1 MSQIKKTARLLILLI
16 LASCRMFRTDE
27 QNAIRDIDKYE
38 RKLNK
43 IYGEFPKFK
52 RVDTVETVVT
62 IENPLL
68 KIDTVVLYKDSV
80 IREKIYKRIVE
91 RCKDSA
97 LAKEIA
103 HKILDNYKCIKDSI
117 VVKDNLYK
125 AIITQDSL
133 GVHVNIIPNDTTLKA
148 KYKVPC
154 PVKVTPPDNFWNH
167 EEFWF
172 LTGLFLITVLGI
184 LIHLRLQR

>member
-1 MSQIKKTARLLILLI
+1 MSQVKKITRLLFVIWLT
-16 LASCRMFRTDE
+16 SCRLFRSDE

-38 RKLNK
+38 RKLNR
-43 IYGEFPKFK
+43 IYAEFPKFK
-52 RVDTVETVVT
+52 KVDTVETVVT
-62 IENPLL
+62 INNPIT
-68 KIDTVVLYKDSV
+68 KVDTVVLYKDSV
-80 IREKIYKRIVE
+80 IREKIYKKIIE
-91 RCKDSA
+91 KCKDSS

-125 AIITQDSL
+125 AVITQDSL
-133 GVHVNIIPNDTTLKA
+133 GVHVNIVPNDTTLSA

-154 PVKVTPPDNFWNH
+154 PQKVIPEDKFWEH
-167 EEFWF
+167 QEFWF
-172 LTGLFLITVLGI
+172 LAGLFAITVLGI

>member
-1 MSQIKKTARLLILLI
+1 MCQVKKITRLLFVIW
-16 LASCRMFRTDE
+16 LASCRMLRSDE
-27 QNAIRDIDKYE
+27 QNAIKDIDRHE
-38 RKLNK
+38 RKLRK
-43 IYGEFPKFK
+43 IYAEFPQFRK
-52 RVDTVETVVT
+52 VDTVETVVT
-62 IENPLL
+62 IENPLI

-80 IREKIYKRIVE
+80 IREKIYKKIIE

-117 VVKDNLYK
+117 VVKDNLYR
-125 AIITQDSL
+125 AVITQDSL
-133 GVHVNIIPNDTTLKA
+133 GVHVNIVPNDTTLKA

-154 PVKVTPPDNFWNH
+154 PQTVLPGDKFWDH

-172 LTGLFLITVLGI
+172 LAGLFLIMILGI
-184 LIHLRLQR
+184 LIHLRLQK